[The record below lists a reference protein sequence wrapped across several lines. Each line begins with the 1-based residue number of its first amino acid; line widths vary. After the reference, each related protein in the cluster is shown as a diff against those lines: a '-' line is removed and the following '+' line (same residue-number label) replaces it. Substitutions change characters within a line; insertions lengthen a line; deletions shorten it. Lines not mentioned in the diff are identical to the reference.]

1 MNDKPV
7 LRATAR
13 QAHKGSAVVR
23 KLVQAGERVRV
34 LARDAS
40 KAEQWRAAGAEVAVG
55 DFLDHASLTAA
66 HKNVDKVFL
75 HLPLQYDF
83 EQYKT
88 YGHNAV
94 DAAREAGVKMLVFN
108 TSSHVKD
115 GTAVEVYN
123 VRGEV
128 AEYLRESS
136 VPHIV
141 LRPTLYMDNFIGP
154 WMKSDIVDK
163 GVVAYPLPPNFKMSW
178 VSADD
183 MAAFTVAA
191 LNRPDLAGS
200 SFDIGGPE
208 ALDGNDLAQRFS
220 QAHNRPVNY
229 VAIPPDNYEQA
240 LAGLFGQDVA
250 AAITAQMRWLTTQ
263 PHGAIDMSETARLFE
278 REQVL
283 LAQWIN
289 QQDWRINS

>member
-1 MNDKPV
+1 MSDKAILV
-7 LRATAR
+7 YGATGT
-13 QAHKGSAVVR
+13 QGSAVVR
-23 KLVQAGERVRV
+23 KLLQAGQCVRV
-34 LARDAS
+34 LVRDAD

-55 DFLDHASLTAA
+55 DFLDCASLAAA
-66 HKNVDKVFL
+66 HKDVDKVFL

-83 EQYKT
+83 VQYKT
-88 YGHNAV
+88 YGRNAV
-94 DAAREAGVKMLVFN
+94 DAAREAGVQMLVLN

-115 GTAVEVYN
+115 GTDVEVYN

-128 AEYLRESS
+128 AAYLRESG

-141 LRPTLYMDNFIGP
+141 LRPTFYMDNFVGP
-154 WMKSDIVDK
+154 WMKPDIVDK
-163 GVVAYPLPPNFKMSW
+163 GVVAYPLPTDYKMSW

-191 LNRPDLAGS
+191 LHRPDLAGQ

-220 QAHNRPVNY
+220 QAHNRQVNY
-229 VAIPPDNYEQA
+229 VGIPPDNYEQA
-240 LAGLFGQDVA
+240 LAGLFGTDVA

-263 PHGAIDMSETARLFE
+263 PHGAIDMRETAQLFGV
-278 REQVL
+278 EQVP
-283 LAQWIN
+283 LAKWIA
-289 QQDWRINS
+289 QQEW